1 VKKDALDLLREFIDR
16 DVRFLI
22 VGAHAVSFH
31 AEPRTTG
38 DLDLLIDPTPENAQ
52 ATYAAL
58 EAFGAPL
65 LDLTVADL
73 CTPGMVYQM
82 GVPPYRIDV
91 LTEVTGVSFEE
102 AWKEHELAK
111 IEGLEVPVIGYDA
124 LVKNKKAI
132 GRPKDAEDL
141 RLLAR
146 HRNRDS

>member
-1 VKKDALDLLREFIDR
+1 MKKDALELLQEFIDR

-73 CTPGMVYQM
+73 YTPGMVYQM

-102 AWKEHELAK
+102 AWEDHGLAK

-124 LVKNKKAI
+124 LVKNKKAA

-141 RLLAR
+141 MLLAR
-146 HRNRDS
+146 HRDRDS